1 MNPTDPNN
9 PDIRP
14 DENLCGYSVQK
25 IVELKEI
32 NSFFYQL
39 EHTDTGARHVHISNA
54 DKENTF
60 SVAFKTVPADDTG
73 VAHILEHTV
82 LCGSRKFSVRDPFFS
97 MLKRSLSTFMN
108 AFTASDWTMYP
119 FCTQNKKDYYNL
131 MDVYLDAAFFPRLD
145 PLNFKQEGYRLE
157 PEGDEPV
164 RLVYKGIVYNEMKGA
179 MSSPDQVMVRSLANA
194 LYPSSTYRHNSG
206 GDPAVIPKLTY
217 DQLVAFHRRH
227 YHPSNS
233 FFYTYGNLPLRGHLS
248 YIHEKILKN
257 FNRIDPGTE
266 VAPQPRWS
274 EPRTAV
280 YRYPIGK
287 EEDASK
293 KCQACVAWLTADIRD
308 SFEVLTL
315 TLLEQILLGN
325 PASFLKKAL
334 IDSGL
339 GSALS
344 DGSGYDADNR
354 DTLFACGLKD
364 VEESAAAEIEAIIFD
379 VLKKLV
385 EEGIDKKMIE
395 AAIHQL
401 EFHRK
406 EITNHPYPYGLK
418 LLLLFFGSWLHGGD
432 PVRMLKFDSDL
443 ERLRL
448 ELDKAPFFEDRVHR
462 YFLSNPHRVQFRL
475 VPDQTM
481 EAKENQRVGEELER
495 IRSGMTP
502 SDLRGLK
509 EDAERLRRLQETT
522 EDVSC
527 LPTLELRDIPS
538 SVQMIK
544 EVDAY
549 GSGAEATYYD
559 QPTSGIFYFS
569 AAAGTRALPGDLLP
583 LVPFFCH
590 AFSRIGTTQRDY
602 TQIAR
607 MIDAYTGGIGL
618 SAQARTRFEETGA
631 CTSFIVFNGKCL
643 VRNLD
648 KMFEIIEELICRFDF
663 SDLARLRNLLLEYRA
678 RLESM
683 VVHNGHRLA
692 ISLASR
698 NFSAACALNEIWH
711 GIHQL
716 KTVKNMTRE
725 LTDEALQPIS
735 ERLSSIG
742 KCLFQRNNL
751 KIALIGE
758 NPALAAAS
766 ATVAR
771 IQTKLENGTPD
782 GFQPPHIDLCD
793 EVPREGWGTSTAV
806 SFVART
812 FQTVRMEHEDA
823 PALSVIGK
831 ILRSM
836 YLHREIREKGGA
848 YGGFSLYNLEDGIF
862 CFGSYRDPHIVS
874 TLNVYD
880 NAVSFIRSGNYEEED
895 IKEAILQVC
904 SEIDKPDPPGAAAR
918 MAFQRKIISLS
929 DEARIRFKRQLLK
942 LNRDRVRQVAEKH
955 FNPDGKKHAVVVI
968 SGEDQLK
975 EANKKMSPAPLTLY
989 KI

>member
-32 NSFFYQL
+32 NSFFYEL

-325 PASFLKKAL
+325 PASPLKKAL

-418 LLLLFFGSWLHGGD
+418 LLLLFFGSWLHG
-432 PVRMLKFDSDL
+432 
-443 ERLRL
+443 
-448 ELDKAPFFEDRVHR
+448 
-462 YFLSNPHRVQFRL
+462 
-475 VPDQTM
+475 
-481 EAKENQRVGEELER
+481 
-495 IRSGMTP
+495 
-502 SDLRGLK
+502 
-509 EDAERLRRLQETT
+509 
-522 EDVSC
+522 
-527 LPTLELRDIPS
+527 
-538 SVQMIK
+538 
-544 EVDAY
+544 
-549 GSGAEATYYD
+549 
-559 QPTSGIFYFS
+559 
-569 AAAGTRALPGDLLP
+569 
-583 LVPFFCH
+583 
-590 AFSRIGTTQRDY
+590 
-602 TQIAR
+602 
-607 MIDAYTGGIGL
+607 
-618 SAQARTRFEETGA
+618 
-631 CTSFIVFNGKCL
+631 
-643 VRNLD
+643 
-648 KMFEIIEELICRFDF
+648 
-663 SDLARLRNLLLEYRA
+663 
-678 RLESM
+678 
-683 VVHNGHRLA
+683 
-692 ISLASR
+692 
-698 NFSAACALNEIWH
+698 
-711 GIHQL
+711 
-716 KTVKNMTRE
+716 
-725 LTDEALQPIS
+725 
-735 ERLSSIG
+735 
-742 KCLFQRNNL
+742 
-751 KIALIGE
+751 
-758 NPALAAAS
+758 
-766 ATVAR
+766 
-771 IQTKLENGTPD
+771 
-782 GFQPPHIDLCD
+782 
-793 EVPREGWGTSTAV
+793 
-806 SFVART
+806 
-812 FQTVRMEHEDA
+812 
-823 PALSVIGK
+823 
-831 ILRSM
+831 
-836 YLHREIREKGGA
+836 EIR
-848 YGGFSLYNLEDGIF
+848 
-862 CFGSYRDPHIVS
+862 
-874 TLNVYD
+874 
-880 NAVSFIRSGNYEEED
+880 
-895 IKEAILQVC
+895 
-904 SEIDKPDPPGAAAR
+904 
-918 MAFQRKIISLS
+918 
-929 DEARIRFKRQLLK
+929 
-942 LNRDRVRQVAEKH
+942 
-955 FNPDGKKHAVVVI
+955 
-968 SGEDQLK
+968 
-975 EANKKMSPAPLTLY
+975 
-989 KI
+989 